1 MELERVQHYLAVA
14 RESRARAE
22 RVFVESRERALRDS
36 VRAAEAQLSTFL
48 STNRMTEQSPLLQI
62 REAALRRMV
71 DNTTLLY
78 SSVQRDLER
87 ARADEVRDT
96 PVMTITATPYPPI
109 KKNWP
114 KRSLIAAIALVLA
127 FGLHMTRGQWLPTI
141 RSLSTAPD
149 EPHAG

>member
-1 MELERVQHYLAVA
+1 
-14 RESRARAE
+14 
-22 RVFVESRERALRDS
+22 
-36 VRAAEAQLSTFL
+36 
-48 STNRMTEQSPLLQI
+48 MTEQSPLLQI